1 MSKTNKIL
9 IPALLL
15 LFGYSAVDLSCY
27 FLDFYRSKMQISKL
41 ERMMEDPIV
50 RPYSVIMNSN
60 SPDAIST
67 NNPIPAQGEEM
78 LPQFQNL
85 YAKNADIIG
94 WVKID
99 GTPVSYP
106 VMQTQGDAE
115 FYLNHGFDKKE
126 NQNGL
131 PFLDIGCNILRSPVL
146 LIHGHSMK
154 NGHIFGELLKY
165 EDNAYYEAHPVIQVS
180 SLFEKAD
187 YRIMAVIMSRIYP
200 QSERRFKYYQ
210 IEETDT
216 EAGFN
221 RYILNVKSLSL
232 YETGISSTYGD
243 TIVVLSTCEYS
254 TENGRLAVIA
264 RKE

>member
-9 IPALLL
+9 VPALLL

-27 FLDFYRSKMQISKL
+27 FLDFYQSKKQISNL
-41 ERMMEDPIV
+41 ERMMD
-50 RPYSVIMNSN
+50 SN
-60 SPDAIST
+60 STDAIST
-67 NNPIPAQGEEM
+67 NNLIPAQGGEM
-78 LPQFQNL
+78 LPEFYNL
-85 YAKNADIIG
+85 YAGNADMIG

-106 VMQTQGDAE
+106 VMQTQRDAE
-115 FYLNHGFDKKE
+115 FYLKHGFDKKE

-131 PFLDIGCNILRSPVL
+131 PFLDIGCNILQSPVL

-165 EDNAYYEAHPVIQVS
+165 KDKAYYKAHPVIQFS

-187 YRIMAVIMSRIYP
+187 YRIMAVIVSRIYP
-200 QSERRFKYYQ
+200 KTEQRFKYYQ
-210 IEETDT
+210 IEGTDT

-221 RYILNVKSLSL
+221 RYISNVKSLSL
-232 YETGISSTYGD
+232 YETGVSSAFGD
-243 TIVVLSTCEYS
+243 TIVILSTCEYS

-264 RKE
+264 RKEK